1 MTATCCGVALEN
13 HFNCHRSGFS
23 NALISL
29 YKTLIEQLDRKDE
42 QIVNLQKIIYN
53 KDTRLLEL
61 TDKNLGVSFGNESVP
76 QILAIFKKLEVYSLQ
91 VIKESRLKL

>member
-1 MTATCCGVALEN
+1 MTATCCGVALEKPLQ
-13 HFNCHRSGFS
+13 SGFS

-61 TDKNLGVSFGNESVP
+61 TDKKSWCQFW
-76 QILAIFKKLEVYSLQ
+76 K
-91 VIKESRLKL
+91 

>member
-1 MTATCCGVALEN
+1 MKTPYIVSSEFLFFHCLLYGEYIN
-13 HFNCHRSGFS
+13 RSGFS

-61 TDKNLGVSFGNESVP
+61 TDKKSWCQFW
-76 QILAIFKKLEVYSLQ
+76 K
-91 VIKESRLKL
+91 